1 MDDYLKR
8 LRLPTIRAQLDAYVR
23 EANEQQIGYDT
34 FLFHLLSIEVAE
46 REVKKKA
53 ALRKKA
59 QFPLEKDLASFRFEE
74 APFVPKRRILEV
86 ADGAYIQEKRN
97 VLFVGNSGTGKSHL
111 MIALGNIAVDQG
123 NTVRYYTAAHLS
135 NELMEAQDEK
145 RLLQIE
151 KQWMAA
157 ESF

>member
-74 APFVPKRRILEV
+74 VPFVPKR
-86 ADGAYIQEKRN
+86 
-97 VLFVGNSGTGKSHL
+97 
-111 MIALGNIAVDQG
+111 
-123 NTVRYYTAAHLS
+123 
-135 NELMEAQDEK
+135 
-145 RLLQIE
+145 
-151 KQWMAA
+151 
-157 ESF
+157 